1 MISKRDLIA
10 HLDNTINDLPALKAW
25 LGLDAVNQGLPVGIY
40 KQITLDED
48 WVNAVEDDSKEAML
62 EVGRFRISVWHGS
75 DQDSIL
81 DGEDMSTLLRN
92 ALHHSVTPGGVL
104 LTFASR
110 DPMADPNTSLARHR
124 LQFVL
129 ED

>member
-1 MISKRDLIA
+1 MISKRDLIL
-10 HLDNTINDLPALKAW
+10 HLDNTINSLPALKAW
-25 LGLDAVNQGLPVGIY
+25 LGLDAVNQGLPVGTF

-48 WVNAVEDDSKEAML
+48 WVNAVPDDSKEAML
-62 EVGRFRISVWHGS
+62 EVGKFRISVWHSS
-75 DQDSIL
+75 DQDGIL

-92 ALHHSVTPGGVL
+92 ALHGSVTPGGVL

-110 DPMADPNTSLARHR
+110 DPMGDPNTTLARHR